1 MTDYDVKGKIALV
14 TGAGS
19 GINHVMAQRLLE
31 AGCSVM
37 FADLKLRPEAE
48 ATVAK
53 YPHPA
58 PAGTSGASA
67 AFRQTD
73 VADWAQLT
81 ALWDETLA
89 KFGRIDILVNGA
101 GIYEPPTSAFWNP
114 PGVSPLAEDAAD
126 GGIWKTFAVN
136 TMAPIRLAQMAL
148 DYWTQNREVKGAIL
162 WVVSA
167 GAYLHSIQT
176 PLYFSSKAAVL
187 SVVKSLQGL
196 KQLIGVRSSAICPAA
211 VRTPLFD
218 QDHCK
223 DRLGKD
229 DPALTAEE
237 VVAVMM
243 DALTL
248 EVRGN
253 GDVIEV
259 QKIAEG
265 DIDVRDVKLEALY
278 PPRMPIS
285 ADTTAMAEELKFMQ
299 KVADKG
305 MRSSYE

>member
-1 MTDYDVKGKIALV
+1 MI
-14 TGAGS
+14 
-19 GINHVMAQRLLE
+19 
-31 AGCSVM
+31 
-37 FADLKLRPEAE
+37 ADLKLRPEAE

-58 PAGTSGASA
+58 PGGGASA

-89 KFGRIDILVNGA
+89 RFGRVDILVNGA
-101 GIYEPPTSAFWNP
+101 GIYEPPTSSFWNP

-126 GGIWKTFAVN
+126 GGIWRTYAVN
-136 TMAPIRLAQMAL
+136 TMAPIRLAQIAL
-148 DYWTQNREVKGAIL
+148 DYWTQNREVKGNLL

-167 GAYLHSIQT
+167 GAYLHSIQS

-196 KQLIGVRSSAICPAA
+196 KQLIGVRNSAICPAA

-218 QDHCK
+218 QDFCK

-229 DPALTAEE
+229 DVALTSEE
-237 VVAVMM
+237 VAAVMM

-248 EVRGN
+248 EGRGN

-259 QKIAEG
+259 QKIADG

-278 PPRMPIS
+278 PPRMPM
-285 ADTTAMAEELKFMQ
+285 AAGTKAMEEELKFMQ
-299 KVADKG
+299 KVGAKG
-305 MRSSYE
+305 MRASCE

>member
-1 MTDYDVKGKIALV
+1 MADYDVKGKIALI

-19 GINHVMAQRLLE
+19 GINHAMAQRLLE

-37 FADLKLRPEAE
+37 IADLKLRPEAE

-58 PAGTSGASA
+58 AGDGAASA

-73 VADWAQLT
+73 VADWTQLT
-81 ALWDETLA
+81 ALWEETLA
-89 KFGRIDILVNGA
+89 KFGRIDVLINGA
-101 GIYEPPTSAFWNP
+101 GIYEPPTSSFWNP
-114 PGVSPLAEDAAD
+114 PGISPLAEDKAD
-126 GGIWKTFAVN
+126 GGIWKTYAVN
-136 TMAPIRLAQMAL
+136 TMAPIRLAQLAL
-148 DYWTQNREVKGAIL
+148 DYWMQNREVKGNLL

-167 GAYLHSIQT
+167 GAYLHSMQT

-196 KQLIGVRSSAICPAA
+196 KQLIGVRNCAICPAA

-218 QDHCK
+218 QDFCK

-229 DPALTAEE
+229 DTALTSEE
-237 VVAVMM
+237 TAAVMM

-248 EVRGN
+248 ESRGN
-253 GDVIEV
+253 GDIIEV

-278 PPRMPIS
+278 PPRMPLS
-285 ADTTAMAEELKFMQ
+285 AGSKAVEEELKFMQ
-299 KVADKG
+299 KIAAKG
-305 MRSSYE
+305 MRASCG